1 MTYARAMELSSEAR
15 AVMGALKGVRRVM
28 SLFNGALAVGLL
40 VAYWLGVVPS
50 LWIVAI
56 PMVEDL
62 ALGAAI
68 GGYFGG
74 RIAPGEIRRERE
86 RGEPRDDDGSSG
98 A

>member
-1 MTYARAMELSSEAR
+1 M
-15 AVMGALKGVRRVM
+15 
-28 SLFNGALAVGLL
+28 FNGALAVGLL
-40 VAYWLGVVPS
+40 VGYWLDAVPS

-62 ALGAAI
+62 VLGAAI

-74 RIAPGEIRRERE
+74 RIAPGEIRRNEERE
-86 RGEPRDDDGSSG
+86 RGEPDDDDGSSD